1 MEFKGKKFIVV
12 GAGISGIGAVRL
24 LVNRDAI
31 VTLYDGKLD
40 EETIK
45 GKLDSDL
52 ANVNIST
59 GEFSKDLIDNN
70 DVMVIS
76 PGVPIDKDFII
87 DFKNAGKEV
96 IGEVEL
102 AYLCAKGRLIA
113 ITGTN
118 GKTTTTALVGEI
130 LANYFK
136 SSFVVG
142 NIGNAYTL
150 EADKMTDDTVTVAEI
165 SSFQMESAKEFHP
178 VVSCVLNVTP
188 DHLDRHKT
196 MENYTAC
203 KMMVTKNQT
212 EDEVCVLNYE
222 DDILREEAKKLKC
235 KITYFSS
242 KSILSDGFY
251 LDGKNIV
258 KSVEGKSEVLLSTDD
273 MKIVGVHNAE
283 NAMAAIAVSDAIG
296 VPMDIIVETVKNFKA
311 VAHRIEYVDTIN
323 DVVYYNDSKGTNP
336 DATIKAVEAM
346 DKPIILIAGGYDKHV
361 SFADMAKVLVGR
373 VKKLVLLG
381 ETKHDIEAEAKKVGV
396 DDIVMVSSLE
406 EAVKVSSESATAGDV
421 VLLSPACASWD
432 MFKSYTQRGDLFKEY
447 VNKLK

>member
-1 MEFKGKKFIVV
+1 MEFKGKKFVVV

-24 LVNRDAI
+24 LVNRDAN

-52 ANVNIST
+52 AGVKIAT
-59 GEFSKDLIDNN
+59 GEFSKELVENN

-130 LANYFK
+130 LANNFA

-150 EADKMTDDTVTVAEI
+150 EADKMTDESVTVAEI

-222 DDILREEAKKLKC
+222 DEILREEAKKLSC

-251 LDGKNIV
+251 LDGKNIIKAV
-258 KSVEGKSEVLLSTDD
+258 GGKTEVLLSTDD

-283 NAMAAIAVSDAIG
+283 NAMAAIAVTDAIG
-296 VPMDIIVETVKNFKA
+296 VPMNVIVETVKNFKA
-311 VAHRIEYVDTIN
+311 VAHRIEYVNTIN
-323 DVVYYNDSKGTNP
+323 DVLYYNDSKGTNP

-346 DKPIILIAGGYDKHV
+346 DKPIVLIAGGYDKHV

-381 ETKHDIEAEAKKVGV
+381 ETRYDIEAEAKKAGV
-396 DDIVMVSSLE
+396 NDIVMVSSLE
-406 EAVKVSSESATAGDV
+406 EAVQVSHDSANPGDV

>member
-1 MEFKGKKFIVV
+1 MEFKGKKFVVV

-24 LVNRDAI
+24 LVNRDAN

-40 EETIK
+40 VETIK

-52 ANVNIST
+52 AGVNIAT
-59 GEFSKDLIDNN
+59 GEFSKELVENN

-102 AYLCAKGRLIA
+102 AYLCAKGKLIA

-212 EDEVCVLNYE
+212 EDEVCVLNHE
-222 DDILREEAKKLKC
+222 DDILKEEAKKLKC

-242 KSILSDGFY
+242 KSVLSDGFY

-258 KSVEGKSEVLLSTDD
+258 KAVEGKTEVLLSTDD

-296 VPMDIIVETVKNFKA
+296 VPMNIIVETVKNFKA
-311 VAHRIEYVDTIN
+311 VAHRIEYVNTIN

-381 ETKHDIEAEAKKVGV
+381 ETRYDIEAEAKKVGV
-396 DDIVMVSSLE
+396 EDIVMVSSLE
-406 EAVKVSSESATAGDV
+406 EAVKVSHDCAIPGDV

-447 VNKLK
+447 VGKLK